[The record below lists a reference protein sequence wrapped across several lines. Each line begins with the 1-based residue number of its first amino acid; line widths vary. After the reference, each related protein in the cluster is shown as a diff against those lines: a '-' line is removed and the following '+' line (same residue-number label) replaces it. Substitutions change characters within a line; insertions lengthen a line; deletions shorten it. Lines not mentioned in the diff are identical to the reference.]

1 MNEEQIR
8 QLVAS
13 IAAQLLQQDSRTDTV
28 PVEVSARHVHLSQAD
43 VEALFGAGHT
53 LTPKRDLSQPGQFLA
68 EERVSIVTG
77 KGEFRNVA
85 VLGPARKQTQVE
97 LSLTDAKTLG
107 LSAPVRQSGNMAGS
121 PTVCLLAGNNM
132 LQARESAI
140 VAQNHI
146 HMTPADARNFGV
158 SDGQRVRVAM
168 GTARPLTFDDVVIR
182 VNDGFSLAMHIDF
195 DEANA
200 CAFQAGQTGRIL
212 IGDCEHRPLPI
223 SAQVA
228 PVWVEKPLEPA
239 GETEFT
245 GLLTAEEA
253 RRLARTCGGTLR
265 LGAGAI
271 LTPLARDVLRE
282 KKISVL
288 TAKEE

>member
-8 QLVAS
+8 QLVATV
-13 IAAQLLQQDSRTDTV
+13 AAQLLSAHPQTDTV

-53 LTPKRDLSQPGQFLA
+53 LTPKRPLSQPGQFLA
-68 EERVSIVTG
+68 EERLSIVTA

-85 VLGPARKQTQVE
+85 VLGPVRKQTQVE
-97 LSLTDAKTLG
+97 ISLTDARSLG
-107 LSAPVRQSGNMAGS
+107 LNAPVRQSGDTAGAAN
-121 PTVCLLAGNNM
+121 VCLLAGNSM
-132 LQARESAI
+132 LQARECAI

-146 HMTPADARNFGV
+146 HMTPDDARAYGV
-158 SDGQRVRVAM
+158 TDGQRVRVSM

-182 VNDGFSLAMHIDF
+182 VNEQFALTMHIDF

-200 CAFQAGQTGRIL
+200 CAFQNGETGRIL
-212 IGDCEHRPLPI
+212 TGSCEPRPA
-223 SAQVA
+223 SAPAQSPSRA
-228 PVWVEKPLEPA
+228 AEPVCCP
-239 GETEFT
+239 EFT

-253 RRLARTCGGTLR
+253 RRLARSCGGTLR

-271 LTPLARDVLRE
+271 VTPLARDVLRE
-282 KKISVL
+282 KKISVQ
-288 TAKEE
+288 TPKED